1 MQQPKCYSVS
11 VEKARQ
17 CLGLIRDIADRG
29 ASSWDANV
37 VGYALQELSQV
48 LLERTGEDERS
59 FEPVPADEISGLEE
73 LRVELEWVDGCSR
86 EMSVEQRCN

>member
-1 MQQPKCYSVS
+1 MQQPKCNSVS

-59 FEPVPADEISGLEE
+59 FEPVPADEISGLDE

>member
-1 MQQPKCYSVS
+1 MQQPKGNSVS

-59 FEPVPADEISGLEE
+59 FEPVPADEISGLDE

-86 EMSVEQRCN
+86 EMSVGQRCN

>member
-1 MQQPKCYSVS
+1 MQQSECSS
-11 VEKARQ
+11 INVEKARQ
-17 CLGLIRDIADRG
+17 CLALIRDIADRG

-59 FEPVPADEISGLEE
+59 FEPIPADEISGLDE
-73 LRVELEWVDGCSR
+73 LRVELEWVDGFSR
-86 EMSVEQRCN
+86 EMSVGQRCN

>member
-1 MQQPKCYSVS
+1 MQQSERS
-11 VEKARQ
+11 SINVETARK

-48 LLERTGEDERS
+48 LLERTGKDERS
-59 FEPVPADEISGLEE
+59 FEPVPADEISGLDE

>member
-1 MQQPKCYSVS
+1 MQQSECSSINVKT
-11 VEKARQ
+11 ARK
-17 CLGLIRDIADRG
+17 CLGLIRDIANRG

-59 FEPVPADEISGLEE
+59 FEPVPAHEISGLDE
-73 LRVELEWVDGCSR
+73 LRVELEWVDGFSR
-86 EMSVEQRCN
+86 EMSVGQRCN